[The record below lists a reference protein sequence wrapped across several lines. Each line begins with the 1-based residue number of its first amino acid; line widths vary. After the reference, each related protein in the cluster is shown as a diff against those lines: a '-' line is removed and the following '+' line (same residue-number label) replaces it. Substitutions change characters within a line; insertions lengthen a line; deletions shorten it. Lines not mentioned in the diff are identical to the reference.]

1 MAIRACLGKVL
12 KIIGKRSRGKKLENN
27 QRILIW
33 SFFGFMVFLNYQ
45 AWMLTTNGEYSYAD
59 DQTIS
64 LDQVPKDFTVGAGDS
79 LLESSDIPTQQE
91 IEALSITL
99 DDEVTSQDNLVSIKT
114 DVFDILIDKKGATLQ
129 QIKLISYPKSKDRP
143 DEAVELIGLSS
154 DNFGLI
160 QSGLR
165 SPDQDSEPNHLAN
178 YETNSSIYELT
189 DSGELI
195 VPFYWEDGS
204 GLKVLKRFR
213 FNDGSYRVTIEHT
226 VENETNRIWRGAQY
240 SQLVRRINQDER
252 SMFDVESFSFD
263 GPVIY
268 DGEKSDKLNSSD
280 LADEGA
286 YSFNAK
292 NGWLGA
298 IQHHFVSAIIPNAN
312 EEYKYQVNAD
322 QAKTISSFIG
332 PLSSINTGE
341 RRTFSQDVFIG
352 PKLQSQMEEI
362 SPSLKLTVDYG
373 FLTILSDPLFW
384 LLSLIYSFVNNW
396 GFSIILTTLA
406 IKLLFYK
413 LTEKS
418 GKSMAKMRVLAP
430 RLKSIQE
437 RYKDNRTELGKATME
452 LYKRE
457 KVNPAAGC
465 MPMLIQMPFFL
476 AFYWVLL
483 ESVEMRQAP
492 FVFWLTDLS
501 SKDPYFVLPL
511 IMAGAMFFQTKL
523 NPAPADPMQAKV
535 MQIMPLMFSV
545 MFAFFPSG
553 LVLYWVTNTIL
564 SIFQQWLINKKYGA
578 TGST

>member
-1 MAIRACLGKVL
+1 
-12 KIIGKRSRGKKLENN
+12 
-27 QRILIW
+27 
-33 SFFGFMVFLNYQ
+33 MVFLNYQ
-45 AWMLTTNGEYSYAD
+45 AWMLTTNDEYSYAG

-64 LDQVPKDFTVGAGDS
+64 LDQVPQDFTVGVGDN
-79 LLESSDIPTQQE
+79 LLELSDVPNQQE
-91 IEALSITL
+91 IEALSITF

-143 DEAVELIGLSS
+143 DEVVELIGSNS

-165 SPDQDSEPNHLAN
+165 SPDQDSEPNHLAR
-178 YETNSSIYELT
+178 YETNASTYELT
-189 DSGELI
+189 HNGELI

-204 GLKVLKRFR
+204 GLKVVKRFR
-213 FNDGSYRVTIEHT
+213 FNNGSYRVVIEHT

-240 SQLVRRINQDER
+240 SQLVRRINQNER

-268 DGEKSDKLNSSD
+268 DGEKSDKLDSSD
-280 LADEGA
+280 LVDEGA

-292 NGWLGA
+292 NGWLGS

-341 RRTFSQDVFIG
+341 RRTFSQDLFIG

-396 GFSIILTTLA
+396 GFSIILTTLV

-437 RYKDNRTELGKATME
+437 RYKDNRTELGRATME

-578 TGST
+578 TGSA

>member
-1 MAIRACLGKVL
+1 MAKDPGVN
-12 KIIGKRSRGKKLENN
+12 KLENN

-45 AWMLTTNGEYSYAD
+45 AWMLTTNDEYSYAD

-64 LDQVPKDFTVGAGDS
+64 LDQVPQKFTAGAGDD
-79 LLESSDIPTQQE
+79 LLELNDVPNQQE

-129 QIKLISYPKSKDRP
+129 QIKLVSYPKSKDRP
-143 DEAVELIGLSS
+143 DEAVELIGSSS

-165 SPDQDSEPNHLAN
+165 SPDQDSEPNHLVS
-178 YETNSSIYELT
+178 YETNSSTYELT
-189 DSGELI
+189 HSGELI

-204 GLKVLKRFR
+204 GIRVVKRFR
-213 FNDGSYRVTIEHT
+213 FNNGSYRVSIEHT
-226 VENETNRIWRGAQY
+226 VENESNRIWRGAQY

-268 DGEKSDKLNSSD
+268 DGEKSDKLDSSD

-286 YSFNAK
+286 YNFNAK
-292 NGWLGA
+292 NGWLGS

-312 EEYKYQVNAD
+312 EEYKYQINAD
-322 QAKTISSFIG
+322 QTKTISSFIG

-396 GFSIILTTLA
+396 GFSIILTTLV

-437 RYKDNRTELGKATME
+437 RYKDNRTELGRATME

-457 KVNPAAGC
+457 KVNPVAGC

-553 LVLYWVTNTIL
+553 LVLYWVTNTVL

>member
-1 MAIRACLGKVL
+1 MAKDPGV
-12 KIIGKRSRGKKLENN
+12 KKLENN

-45 AWMLTTNGEYSYAD
+45 AWMLTTNDEYSYAG

-64 LDQVPKDFTVGAGDS
+64 LDQVPQDFTVGVGDN
-79 LLESSDIPTQQE
+79 LLELSDVPNQQE

-129 QIKLISYPKSKDRP
+129 QIKLISYPISKDRP
-143 DEAVELIGLSS
+143 DEVVELIGSNS

-165 SPDQDSEPNHLAN
+165 SPDQDSEPNHLAG
-178 YETNSSIYELT
+178 YETNASTYELT
-189 DSGELI
+189 HSGELI

-204 GLKVLKRFR
+204 GLKVVKRFR
-213 FNDGSYRVTIEHT
+213 FNNGSYRVIIEHT

-268 DGEKSDKLNSSD
+268 DGEKSDKLDSSD
-280 LADEGA
+280 LVDEGA

-292 NGWLGA
+292 NGWLGS

-341 RRTFSQDVFIG
+341 RRTFSQDLFIG

-437 RYKDNRTELGKATME
+437 RYKDNRTELGRATME

>member
-1 MAIRACLGKVL
+1 MAKDPGVN
-12 KIIGKRSRGKKLENN
+12 KLENN

-45 AWMLTTNGEYSYAD
+45 AWMLTTNDEYSYAD

-64 LDQVPKDFTVGAGDS
+64 LDQVPQKFTAGAGDD
-79 LLESSDIPTQQE
+79 LLELNDVPNQQE

-129 QIKLISYPKSKDRP
+129 QIKLVSYPKSKDRP
-143 DEAVELIGLSS
+143 DEAVELIGSSS

-165 SPDQDSEPNHLAN
+165 SSDQDSEPNHLVS
-178 YETNSSIYELT
+178 YETNSSTYELT
-189 DSGELI
+189 HSGELI

-204 GLKVLKRFR
+204 GIRVVKRFR
-213 FNDGSYRVTIEHT
+213 FNNGSYRVSIEHT
-226 VENETNRIWRGAQY
+226 VENESNRIWRGAQY

-268 DGEKSDKLNSSD
+268 DGEKSDKLDSSD

-286 YSFNAK
+286 YNFNAK
-292 NGWLGA
+292 NGWLGS

-322 QAKTISSFIG
+322 QTKTISSFIG

-396 GFSIILTTLA
+396 GFSIILTTLV

-437 RYKDNRTELGKATME
+437 RYKDNRTELGRATME

>member
-1 MAIRACLGKVL
+1 MAKDPGV
-12 KIIGKRSRGKKLENN
+12 KKLENN

-45 AWMLTTNGEYSYAD
+45 AWMLTTNDEYSYAD
-59 DQTIS
+59 DQAIS
-64 LDQVPKDFTVGAGDS
+64 LDQVPQEFIVGAGDD
-79 LLESSDIPTQQE
+79 LLELNDVPNQQE

-129 QIKLISYPKSKDRP
+129 QIKLVSYPKSKDRP

-165 SPDQDSEPNHLAN
+165 SSDQDSEPNHLAR
-178 YETNSSIYELT
+178 YETDSSTYELNHN
-189 DSGELI
+189 GELV

-204 GLKVLKRFR
+204 GLRVVKRFR
-213 FNDGSYRVTIEHT
+213 FNNGSYRVSIEHT
-226 VENETNRIWRGAQY
+226 VENESNRIWRGAQY

-268 DGEKSDKLNSSD
+268 DGEKSDKLDSSD

-286 YSFNAK
+286 YNFNAK
-292 NGWLGA
+292 NGWLGS

-322 QAKTISSFIG
+322 QTKTISSFIG

-396 GFSIILTTLA
+396 GFSIILTTLV

-437 RYKDNRTELGKATME
+437 RYKDNRTELGRATME

-553 LVLYWVTNTIL
+553 LVLYWVTNTVL